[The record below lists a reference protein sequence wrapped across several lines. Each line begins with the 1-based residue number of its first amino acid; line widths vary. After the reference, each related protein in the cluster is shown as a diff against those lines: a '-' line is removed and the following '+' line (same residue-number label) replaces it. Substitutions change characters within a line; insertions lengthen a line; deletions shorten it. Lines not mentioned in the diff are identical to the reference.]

1 MKAKQ
6 RHQLK
11 QNEFAEAAS
20 RAMAWVEANRDRA
33 IMAAVAIVAVVAIVG
48 GIMYWR
54 QHQANEAGGL
64 LGAAVAIAQAP
75 IAPAPTLPGASQQP
89 GTFPTEEARLEAAVT
104 AYDDVIA
111 QYPDSA
117 AAQTARYYKASA
129 LLGAGRA
136 AEAEQAF
143 QAVIDEDG
151 ASYLASLARLGRA
164 EALALQDRHDEAIQV
179 FSDLSADRTGDLPV
193 DGILMQL
200 ARTSLKAGRVDDAKA
215 AYRRVVDEF
224 PTSTFAAE
232 ARRELTALGAA

>member
-11 QNEFAEAAS
+11 QNEFAEAA
-20 RAMAWVEANRDRA
+20 RRVMAWAEANRDRA
-33 IMAAVAIVAVVAIVG
+33 IMAAVAIVAIVAMVG
-48 GIMYWR
+48 GVLYWR

-64 LGAAVAIAQAP
+64 LGAAIAISQAP

-104 AYDDVIA
+104 AYDAVIA
-111 QYPDSA
+111 QYPSSSA
-117 AAQTARYYKASA
+117 AMTARYYKGSA
-129 LLGAGRA
+129 LLGAGRGA
-136 AEAEQAF
+136 DAEQAF
-143 QAVIDEDG
+143 QSVIDEDG
-151 ASYLASLARLGRA
+151 SSYLASLARLGRG
-164 EALALQDRHDEAIQV
+164 EALVLQDRHDEAIQI

-200 ARTSLKAGRVDDAKA
+200 ARASLRAGRVDDARA
-215 AYRRVVDEF
+215 AFRRVVDEF